1 MYKRQVDPFS
11 DADLMEAVQNLDT
24 ICSKGGQRLRDVSR
38 SILGLEYATQ
48 SYQSVYDKLV

>member
-1 MYKRQVDPFS
+1 
-11 DADLMEAVQNLDT
+11 MEVVQNLDT

-38 SILGLEYATQ
+38 PILGLEYATQ